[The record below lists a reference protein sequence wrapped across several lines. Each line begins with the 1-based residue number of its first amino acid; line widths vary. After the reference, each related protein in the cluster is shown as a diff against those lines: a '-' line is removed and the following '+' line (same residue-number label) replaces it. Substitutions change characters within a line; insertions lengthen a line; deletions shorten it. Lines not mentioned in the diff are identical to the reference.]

1 MGVHGLWTILSPIQE
16 HIPLRSLGGKK
27 LAIDLSG
34 WVCGDMCVNQR
45 AQTGCKLYLRNL
57 VFRLIALLRESILP
71 IAVTDGT
78 APAIKT
84 QAMQDRHQFS
94 RLNSSNDPP
103 KPISLKRSQF
113 SRISAQCVQ
122 LLRALGVPCIA
133 CPGEAEAMCAFLD
146 MENLV
151 DGCVTN
157 DGDVFLY
164 GAKVVYRRFSLNS
177 RVIISLLVV
186 IRWGHSGVTR
196 STLIGTLPE
205 IDHPGRMLDASVEA
219 YFSEHVSTRVGLCRQ
234 SLVLLSLVLGCDYW
248 PQGVPGVGPVSA
260 GRILAQVDI
269 NEALNRL
276 SKGSDGC
283 TSGSDADEIW
293 NSPIWRKI
301 TKGLTECPV
310 TRIVEEFLM
319 PWKERGW
326 QMPASKILEWT
337 RPNVRQAVEFCINF
351 LDWQPSYALAQ
362 FIPLLALWIIRSS
375 NADSFIGIME
385 PLRFY
390 YLNRRLSKA
399 IMESGDK
406 FDLPRGGEG
415 YLKGVRTI
423 GKREKR
429 KRDDE
434 RTAWNR
440 VCDERVLLVCRSGS
454 TKTGYVSHLGKDA
467 HEDYK
472 EEVYKIIN
480 LSSIPSFVLNQVRK
494 RTFTYAY
501 LFLKPVIIRAETSDT
516 DSQLISVHIR
526 EKCVLTSIKVRLGV
540 DDIWSRGLLAPG
552 STSAE
557 SLITSLSGFFTE
569 SGYRFPVPAV
579 EFRSAFPLL
588 ADTFELAESLPGL
601 TAKMSAL
608 SIDGQKNGR
617 KQVKKL
623 RAKKGAVKKESGPL
637 NNYFQ
642 PNKENEPSAIADK
655 DLPPWNSPIS
665 SPTKQSPIRQIRP
678 AVDEIFTPSPVKLS
692 EKTPS
697 SVNFISVRLSTQ
709 FERRLTLESSL
720 LAADTPPQSPSSVEF
735 GTFRTPARLRDSA
748 KMAST
753 GEGNV
758 WYQRTIT
765 ISPRSRGC
773 HYITDDI
780 IKGMPEITQVKIGIL
795 NLFISLNFFSTDSSH
810 SNVPWLKL
818 KDFTP
823 KLLSEAHVIA
833 VQCLLTTYL
842 GSKCQTTTLL
852 CYRGLR
858 HTTKQKG
865 YKVVSSNID
874 RGNPKKE
881 GAIRLLTVHT
891 SCSITLNESW
901 DGDVKEDIE
910 MLLNRLIPENLKYKH
925 ACEGPDDMPA
935 HAKHAILGGSNVT
948 IPITDG
954 KMNLG
959 TWQGI
964 WFIEHRNQKSSLK
977 ESDCNVEWMQDVK
990 GDGFRRVWNLPIE
1003 TRTHSHRFPG
1013 MTKPQSHDDFT
1024 IHPKVPE
1031 I

>member
-27 LAIDLSG
+27 LAVDLSG

-84 QAMQDRHQFS
+84 QAMQDRRQLS
-94 RLNSSNDPP
+94 RPNSSYDPT

-164 GAKVVYRRFSLNS
+164 GAKVVYRNFSLNS
-177 RVIISLLVV
+177 R
-186 IRWGHSGVTR
+186 
-196 STLIGTLPE
+196 
-205 IDHPGRMLDASVEA
+205 DASVEA
-219 YFSEHVSTRVGLCRQ
+219 YFSEHVGTRVGLCRQ

-260 GRILAQVDI
+260 GRVLAQVDI

-276 SKGSDGC
+276 SKGSDDC
-283 TSGSDADEIW
+283 TSGRDADEIW
-293 NSPIWRKI
+293 SSPIWLKI

-326 QMPASKILEWT
+326 QMPASEILEWT

-375 NADSFIGIME
+375 NTESFMGIME
-385 PLRFY
+385 PLRIIKKKSVNYVPCFEVEWS
-390 YLNRRLSKA
+390 RL
-399 IMESGDK
+399 
-406 FDLPRGGEG
+406 
-415 YLKGVRTI
+415 
-423 GKREKR
+423 
-429 KRDDE
+429 
-434 RTAWNR
+434 
-440 VCDERVLLVCRSGS
+440 
-454 TKTGYVSHLGKDA
+454 
-467 HEDYK
+467 
-472 EEVYKIIN
+472 
-480 LSSIPSFVLNQVRK
+480 
-494 RTFTYAY
+494 
-501 LFLKPVIIRAETSDT
+501 
-516 DSQLISVHIR
+516 
-526 EKCVLTSIKVRLGV
+526 V

-552 STSAE
+552 STSKE

-579 EFRSAFPLL
+579 EFRSAFPQL

-601 TAKMSAL
+601 TAKVSAL

-642 PNKENEPSAIADK
+642 PSKKNEPPAIADK
-655 DLPPWNSPIS
+655 DLPSWNSPIC
-665 SPTKQSPIRQIRP
+665 SPIRQIRP
-678 AVDEIFTPSPVKLS
+678 AVDEIFTPSPVKSS
-692 EKTPS
+692 EKVPT

-720 LAADTPPQSPSSVEF
+720 LVADTPPQSPSSVEF
-735 GTFRTPARLRDSA
+735 GTFRTPARLRD
-748 KMAST
+748 
-753 GEGNV
+753 
-758 WYQRTIT
+758 R
-765 ISPRSRGC
+765 
-773 HYITDDI
+773 
-780 IKGMPEITQVKIGIL
+780 
-795 NLFISLNFFSTDSSH
+795 
-810 SNVPWLKL
+810 
-818 KDFTP
+818 
-823 KLLSEAHVIA
+823 LS
-833 VQCLLTTYL
+833 
-842 GSKCQTTTLL
+842 
-852 CYRGLR
+852 
-858 HTTKQKG
+858 
-865 YKVVSSNID
+865 
-874 RGNPKKE
+874 
-881 GAIRLLTVHT
+881 
-891 SCSITLNESW
+891 
-901 DGDVKEDIE
+901 
-910 MLLNRLIPENLKYKH
+910 
-925 ACEGPDDMPA
+925 
-935 HAKHAILGGSNVT
+935 
-948 IPITDG
+948 
-954 KMNLG
+954 
-959 TWQGI
+959 
-964 WFIEHRNQKSSLK
+964 
-977 ESDCNVEWMQDVK
+977 
-990 GDGFRRVWNLPIE
+990 
-1003 TRTHSHRFPG
+1003 
-1013 MTKPQSHDDFT
+1013 
-1024 IHPKVPE
+1024 
-1031 I
+1031 